1 MVLPLLTGTVV
12 ALTGAVIYLTLERRE
27 TKEALRVEQL
37 KLKATISYVEDLAAK
52 NQELTMLVAS
62 KTSELN
68 THNETKSQNQPTVK
82 SGRPRKK

>member
-52 NQELTMLVAS
+52 NQELTMLIAS

-68 THNETKSQNQPTVK
+68 TRTETKSQNQPTAK